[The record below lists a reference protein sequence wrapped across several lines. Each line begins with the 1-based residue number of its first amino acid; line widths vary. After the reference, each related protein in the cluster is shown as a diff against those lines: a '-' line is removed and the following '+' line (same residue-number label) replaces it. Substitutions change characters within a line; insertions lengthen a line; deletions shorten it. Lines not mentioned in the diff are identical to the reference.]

1 MPLYSYHCPACG
13 DEVDE
18 MRRLAES
25 DAPGPLC
32 CGAPMPKRITAP
44 MVAVKAFENY
54 RCPMSG
60 EVVQSFRRRDYLMKQ
75 NNVVDA
81 REFEGHWQRVEAK
94 RKAERAAVAAEYEK
108 LPEAVKKAGKELSA
122 VPDAA

>member
-1 MPLYSYHCPACG
+1 MPLYSYHCPECQG
-13 DEVDE
+13 ELDE

-32 CGAPMPKRITAP
+32 CGAPMTKRITAP
-44 MVAVKAFENY
+44 MVTVRAFENY

-81 REFEGHWQRVEAK
+81 REFEGHWKRTQAK
-94 RKAERAAVAAEYEK
+94 RDAERAAVKAEYDA
-108 LPEAVKKAGKELSA
+108 LPDAVKKAGAELSA

>member
-1 MPLYSYHCPACG
+1 MS
-13 DEVDE
+13 
-18 MRRLAES
+18 
-25 DAPGPLC
+25 
-32 CGAPMPKRITAP
+32 KRITAP
-44 MVAVKAFENY
+44 MVTVRAFENY

-81 REFEGHWQRVEAK
+81 REFEGHWKRTQAK
-94 RKAERAAVAAEYEK
+94 RDAERAAVKAEYDA
-108 LPEAVKKAGKELSA
+108 LPDAVKKAGEALSA